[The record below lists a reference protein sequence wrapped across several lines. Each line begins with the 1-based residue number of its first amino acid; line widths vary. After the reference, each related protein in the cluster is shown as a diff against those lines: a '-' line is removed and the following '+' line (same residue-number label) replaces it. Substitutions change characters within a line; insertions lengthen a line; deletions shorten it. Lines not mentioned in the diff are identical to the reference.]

1 MKIAALADFHYA
13 MGTPPGARRSD
24 LAPLLLRRAVARLNR
39 FVKPDVTVL
48 LGDLLDRGSEPDGS
62 ELRGQLAKI
71 VATVESP
78 TIVLPG
84 NHDGDAEAFYRDF
97 ERPGPWTDVAGVR
110 LVGFDDPEEPR
121 CWARRTAADIERL
134 RAARSGWDGDIVC
147 LQHLPLHPPGSAA
160 CPYNLT
166 NADAA
171 IGAMCEVG
179 ARLSIGGHYHRGM
192 DLVERDG
199 CAFVGAPA
207 LCEAPFAFLV
217 MEIDGDR
224 ITSERQELAMPRE
237 LGLFDHHVHTQF
249 SYCGNGMDMAT
260 AAGLAKDL
268 GLAGL
273 CFSEH
278 SGQLYFARREYWRGD
293 WYTSGVAGASPDC
306 ARVDDYLA
314 ATESLDDHV
323 AAGFEVDFDRAGR
336 PVLGEDVLALGR
348 PAIGTIHHLDELAKP
363 EPDLARAAEEF
374 LSLAAAIT
382 GSGVR
387 ALAHPLRVFR
397 RKGQPM
403 PEGLFEPLVR
413 MLRENGVA
421 AEINFHT
428 NEPPREFFSM
438 CLEAGVRITLG
449 SDAHEH
455 REIGEFWPHL
465 RLLED
470 LGVSD
475 PRDVLLSHALPTERH
490 SP

>member
-1 MKIAALADFHYA
+1 MKIAALADLHYA
-13 MGTPPGARRSD
+13 MGKPPGERRSD
-24 LAPLLLRRAVARLNR
+24 LSPLLLRRAVARLNR

-48 LGDLLDRGSEPDGS
+48 LGDLLDQGSGTDGS
-62 ELRGQLAKI
+62 ALRAQLAKI
-71 VATVESP
+71 VATIESP
-78 TIVLPG
+78 SIVLPG
-84 NHDGDAEAFYRDF
+84 NHDGDAETFYRDF
-97 ERPGPWTDVAGVR
+97 ERPASWTDMAGVR

-121 CWARRTAADIERL
+121 CWARRTEVDFERL
-134 RAARSGWDGDIVC
+134 RAARAGWDGEIVC
-147 LQHLPLHPPGSAA
+147 LQHLPLHPPGSAN

-166 NADAA
+166 NAEVAIAA
-171 IGAMCEVG
+171 MREVG

-192 DLVERDG
+192 YLVEGDG

-207 LCEAPFAFLV
+207 LCESPFAFFV
-217 MEIDGDR
+217 IDIDGKR
-224 ITSERQELAMPRE
+224 ISIERHELAMPRE
-237 LGLFDHHVHTQF
+237 LELFDHHVHTQF

-260 AAGLAKDL
+260 ATALAPDL

-278 SGQLYFARREYWRGD
+278 TGQLYFGRREYWRGD
-293 WYTSGVAGASPDC
+293 WYDVGVAGAPPDC
-306 ARVDDYLA
+306 ARVDEYLA
-314 ATESLDDHV
+314 ATESLDDNV
-323 AAGFEVDFDRAGR
+323 AAGFEIDFDREGR
-336 PVLGEDVLALGR
+336 PVLGEDVFALGR

-363 EPDLARAAEEF
+363 EPDLARAADEF
-374 LSLAAAIT
+374 LALVDSIT

-387 ALAHPLRVFR
+387 ALAHPFRVFY
-397 RKGQPM
+397 RKGQPV
-403 PEGLFEPLVR
+403 PEELFEPVAR
-413 MLRENGVA
+413 MLREKGVA

-428 NEPPREFFSM
+428 NEPPREFLRL

-475 PRDVLLSHALPTERH
+475 PRDVLAP
-490 SP
+490 PV